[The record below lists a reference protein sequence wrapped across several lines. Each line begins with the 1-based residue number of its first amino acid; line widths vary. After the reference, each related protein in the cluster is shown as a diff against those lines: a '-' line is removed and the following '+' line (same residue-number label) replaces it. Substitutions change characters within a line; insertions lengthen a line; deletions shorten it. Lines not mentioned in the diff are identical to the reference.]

1 MMTVIDNKN
10 IIESEENSS
19 IILLH
24 SYRKTEKRKKDG
36 ESRAEIMERRARRNK
51 LAFLIGINIGIRA
64 I

>member
-24 SYRKTEKRKKDG
+24 SYGKTEKRKKTANQ
-36 ESRAEIMERRARRNK
+36 EPK
-51 LAFLIGINIGIRA
+51 
-64 I
+64 